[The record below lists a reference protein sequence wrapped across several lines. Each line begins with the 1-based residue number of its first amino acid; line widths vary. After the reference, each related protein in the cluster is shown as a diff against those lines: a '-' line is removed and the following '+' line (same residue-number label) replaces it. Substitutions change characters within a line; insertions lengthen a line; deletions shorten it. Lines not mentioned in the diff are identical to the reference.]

1 MAEEK
6 NEELQTEETEQTKVE
21 DGHGDSAEQEETENN
36 SGTEV
41 EEQEEPEVHPL
52 EIELNELKDRLARVR
67 ADYENFRRRT
77 KEEKEA
83 QAKYRAQGF
92 IEKLL
97 PALDNFERAL
107 LVEPKHEEAKQLLQ
121 GMEMVYRQVEEA
133 LKQEGVE
140 PIPTEGELFDPHLHQ
155 AVMQVSEEGY
165 EPNQI
170 VEELQKGYKLKDRVI
185 RHSMVKV
192 NQ

>member
-6 NEELQTEETEQTKVE
+6 NEELQTEETEQTKE

>member
-21 DGHGDSAEQEETENN
+21 DGHGDSAEQEETEIN

-107 LVEPKHEEAKQLLQ
+107 LVEPKNEEAKQLLQ

>member
-6 NEELQTEETEQTKVE
+6 NEELQTEETEQTKK

>member
-1 MAEEK
+1 VAEEK

>member
-6 NEELQTEETEQTKVE
+6 NEELQTEQTKVE
-21 DGHGDSAEQEETENN
+21 DGHGDSAEQEETEINC
-36 SGTEV
+36 GTEV